1 MVINQNQA
9 AALKADLASAKSTEM
24 FMLKEVI
31 EWQYPWGLPSRVNRI
46 VAAGG
51 RVLSSTASE
60 AVMLDPVLRHP
71 EDPDAFEP
79 WLNTHISVVFLDF
92 DRGMRIEYH
101 DCWKLER

>member
-9 AALKADLASAKSTEM
+9 AALKADLASAKSTET
-24 FMLKEVI
+24 FMLKEVL
-31 EWQYPWGLPSRVNRI
+31 EWQYPRGIPSRVNRI
-46 VAAGG
+46 AAAGG
-51 RVLSSTASE
+51 RVLSSAASE

-79 WLNTHISVVFLDF
+79 GLNIQISGVFLNF

-101 DCWKLER
+101 DC